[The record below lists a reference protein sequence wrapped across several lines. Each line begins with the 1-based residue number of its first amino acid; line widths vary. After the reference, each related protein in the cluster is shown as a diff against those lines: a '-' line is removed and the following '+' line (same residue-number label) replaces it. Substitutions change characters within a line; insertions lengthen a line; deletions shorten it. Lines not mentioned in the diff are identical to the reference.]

1 MTYDDRPEKAE
12 HRETEIT
19 LSNTTL
25 LFIFLGVAIIC
36 GVFFGF
42 GYTIGKRNTAPAVA
56 MVTPKAA
63 EVAEAARPVVA
74 PVVAT
79 PAPAET
85 TAEPDSAMGAKPSAM
100 APTKEPTAAV
110 NAAPVVK
117 ATPPPAPAPVVKT
130 PPPAVVK
137 ATPPPAPAP
146 VAAKVVPPVTH
157 PVVTPKPVTAT
168 KPAPM
173 KAKQPAV
180 TSTTSAPAP
189 ATAPSRTYVVQVAAV
204 SHQADA
210 DVLVGA
216 LRRKGYAV
224 NSYPG
229 TQDSLIHVQVGPFA
243 SQKDAIAMR
252 DKLSDDG
259 YLAIVK

>member
-1 MTYDDRPEKAE
+1 VTYDDRPEKAE

-56 MVTPKAA
+56 MTTPKAA
-63 EVAEAARPVVA
+63 EVAEVAPPVVA

-85 TAEPDSAMGAKPSAM
+85 AAEPDAAMSAKPSAAATPAAA
-100 APTKEPTAAV
+100 APAPVTPV
-110 NAAPVVK
+110 PVVK
-117 ATPPPAPAPVVKT
+117 AAPAPAPVVKT
-130 PPPAVVK
+130 APPPPVMK

-157 PVVTPKPVTAT
+157 PVVTPKPVAAT
-168 KPAPM
+168 KPAPV
-173 KAKQPAV
+173 KTKQP
-180 TSTTSAPAP
+180 APAP
-189 ATAPSRTYVVQVAAV
+189 AAPAAAPVTAPSRTYVVQVAAV

-216 LRRKGYAV
+216 LRRKGFAV

-243 SQKDAIAMR
+243 SQKDAMAMR

>member
-1 MTYDDRPEKAE
+1 MTYDDKPEKE
-12 HRETEIT
+12 RDTEIT

-25 LFIFLGVAIIC
+25 LLIFLGVAIIC

-42 GYTIGKRNTAPAVA
+42 GYTIGKRNAAPAVA

-63 EVAEAARPVVA
+63 EVAPPVVA
-74 PVVAT
+74 PAT

-85 TAEPDSAMGAKPSAM
+85 PASPDAAMSDKTPAVATTAAA
-100 APTKEPTAAV
+100 APTPVAP
-110 NAAPVVK
+110 APVVK
-117 ATPPPAPAPVVKT
+117 TTPPPAPAPAPVVKT
-130 PPPAVVK
+130 PPPVVVK
-137 ATPPPAPAP
+137 ATPPPAPVP
-146 VAAKVVPPVTH
+146 AKVVTPVTH
-157 PVVTPKPVTAT
+157 PVVAPRPMVAT

-173 KAKQPAV
+173 KTKQPAAAPV
-180 TSTTSAPAP
+180 TTPAP
-189 ATAPSRTYVVQVAAV
+189 VAAPSRTYVVQVAAV

-229 TQDSLIHVQVGPFA
+229 TQDNLIHVQVGPFS
-243 SQKDAIAMR
+243 SQKDALAMR